1 MSIATLPHH
10 ARSYGLRAR
19 LPMLVAP
26 LVALVYPFILK
37 GFNAA
42 VTSIAA
48 PTSDAGTMSWLA
60 AGIALLLAIG
70 APFVALEAVMSFAA
84 LPAPSAAQ
92 LRAKRIALL
101 AIASPPIFVAL
112 GVVLYMIH
120 DPVPDTGVWIVLWAG
135 LSILAARGDHTVAA
149 PTLIAPASA
158 PLRVAHGLSALV
170 IVVIFLALHIA
181 THATGLVGS
190 ETYMQV
196 MKLFRHVYRSE
207 VLQPVLVLLFLFQ
220 VGSGLALVW
229 RHTAAPSDRFRT
241 FQIASGVYLAFFV
254 LGHMN
259 SVFIY
264 ARTWAGI
271 DTDWAFATG
280 APTGL
285 IKDAWN
291 IRLLPHYLLGVF
303 LVLSHLS
310 AGLRVVLMSHGVS
323 KTFADR
329 FMITGMAISAIVAIG
344 IILGMSGLR
353 LHFV

>member
-1 MSIATLPHH
+1 MF
-10 ARSYGLRAR
+10 
-19 LPMLVAP
+19 VAP
-26 LVALVYPFILK
+26 VVALLYPFVLK
-37 GFNAA
+37 AFNMAA
-42 VTSIAA
+42 TSIVAA
-48 PTSDAGTMSWLA
+48 GMVTWLA
-60 AGIALLLAIG
+60 AAGCLLLAIA
-70 APFVALEAVMSFAA
+70 APFAAMQAAMSFSEVET
-84 LPAPSAAQ
+84 PTVAQ

-101 AIASPPIFVAL
+101 AVASPPIFVAL

-120 DPVPDTGVWIVLWAG
+120 DPVPDTWVWIAFWAVMC
-135 LSILAARGDHTVAA
+135 LLVARADNSAASTVVTAA
-149 PTLIAPASA
+149 PAA
-158 PLRVAHGLSALV
+158 LRVAHGFSALG
-170 IVVIFLALHIA
+170 IIAIFLLLHLT
-181 THATGLVGS
+181 THLTGLLGP

-196 MKLFRHVYRSE
+196 MKLFRNVYRGE
-207 VLQPVLVLLFLFQ
+207 VLQPLLVALFLFQ
-220 VGSGLALVW
+220 VGSGLFLVW

-303 LVLSHLS
+303 LVLSHLF
-310 AGLRVVLMSHGVS
+310 AGGRMVLMSHGVS

-329 FMITGMAISAIVAIG
+329 FMIGGAALSGLIAVA

-353 LHFV
+353 LHFA

>member
-1 MSIATLPHH
+1 MSIASLRYDTG
-10 ARSYGLRAR
+10 SFGLKAR

-26 LVALVYPFILK
+26 VVALLYPFVLK
-37 GFNAA
+37 AFNLAA
-42 VTSIAA
+42 TSIASAGDGAGVIMWLTAGVCLLVAIAAPFAAMQAAMIFSEVPA
-48 PTSDAGTMSWLA
+48 PT
-60 AGIALLLAIG
+60 
-70 APFVALEAVMSFAA
+70 V
-84 LPAPSAAQ
+84 AQ
-92 LRAKRIALL
+92 LRAKRIALF
-101 AIASPPIFVAL
+101 AVASPPIFVAL

-120 DPVPDTGVWIVLWAG
+120 DPVPDTWVWIVFWAIMCFVVARPDG
-135 LSILAARGDHTVAA
+135 AAASTVVKAA
-149 PTLIAPASA
+149 PAG
-158 PLRVAHGLSALV
+158 LRVAHGVSALG
-170 IVVIFLALHIA
+170 IIVIFLLLHLT
-181 THATGLVGS
+181 THLTGLIGP

-196 MKLFRHVYRSE
+196 MKLFRYIYRGE
-207 VLQPVLVLLFLFQ
+207 ILQPLLVVLFLFQ
-220 VGSGLALVW
+220 VASGLVLVW

-241 FQIASGVYLAFFV
+241 FQVASGVYLALFV

-303 LVLSHLS
+303 LVLSHLC
-310 AGLRVVLMSHGVS
+310 AGGRMVMISHGVS
-323 KTFADR
+323 KSFADR
-329 FMITGMAISAIVAIG
+329 FMIAGVVISGMIAVA

-353 LHFV
+353 LHFA